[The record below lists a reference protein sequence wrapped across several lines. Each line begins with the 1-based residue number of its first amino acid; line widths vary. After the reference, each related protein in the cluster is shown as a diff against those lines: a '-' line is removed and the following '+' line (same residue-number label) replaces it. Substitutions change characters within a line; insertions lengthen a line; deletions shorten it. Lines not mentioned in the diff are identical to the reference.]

1 MGDVRGGDG
10 PATVARGAPVTY
22 ARAVDTADL
31 DAHLEKPRFRKLGF
45 NVLVSIIASIIIH
58 QGFSYYTLDGWLP
71 SPFFEIYIRNIH
83 GAKHGSDTGVFVPAR
98 FEELFTKFD
107 KQKKGGFYFKD
118 VLQLTNAH
126 RNVADPFG
134 WFAAKFEWFFT
145 WWLAKD
151 ENGFLTKEAVRGIY
165 DGSFFEY
172 AMNLNEKKKANQK
185 KLQGQPRISLAA
197 TMGSIV
203 LLATLG
209 SIAGSFIAGYI
220 DGRRATHAK
229 LRIPY
234 PVF

>member
-1 MGDVRGGDG
+1 MAQGLNSKKTLSAVGFGKGRPRRSRVQVFEIVLLGGAG
-10 PATVARGAPVTY
+10 
-22 ARAVDTADL
+22 
-31 DAHLEKPRFRKLGF
+31 FRKLGF
-45 NVLVSIIASIIIH
+45 NVFVSIIAAIIIH

-83 GAKHGSDTGVFVPAR
+83 GAKHGSDTGVYDTEGRQALSSEAPMGTFVPAR

-185 KLQGQPRISLAA
+185 LKKLQ
-197 TMGSIV
+197 
-203 LLATLG
+203 
-209 SIAGSFIAGYI
+209 
-220 DGRRATHAK
+220 
-229 LRIPY
+229 
-234 PVF
+234 